1 LKKERKIRTS
11 KSERTLSKSTPIE
24 RSAEINS
31 NSKPLSTSNNASPS
45 VIVVTVP
52 DAPEEANMITSN
64 PQRSMAINISKI
76 NRNLD
81 TLEEHPENSQSKS
94 MPASPTFH
102 EGMYLLPLD
111 TIYFTY
117 FC

>member
-1 LKKERKIRTS
+1 
-11 KSERTLSKSTPIE
+11 
-24 RSAEINS
+24 
-31 NSKPLSTSNNASPS
+31 
-45 VIVVTVP
+45 VP

-111 TIYFTY
+111 IIYFTLFLFTY
-117 FC
+117 KASEARSKIHLRLSKF